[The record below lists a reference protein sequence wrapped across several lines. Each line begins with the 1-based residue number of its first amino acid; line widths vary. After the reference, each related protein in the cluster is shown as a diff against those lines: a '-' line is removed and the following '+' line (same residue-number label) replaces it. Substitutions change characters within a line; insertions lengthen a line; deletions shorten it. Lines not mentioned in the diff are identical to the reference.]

1 MADSSDI
8 VVVKVNKKG
17 RGATP
22 APQTMLPESSQIS
35 EDSAAA
41 IPAEEEQHH
50 DEDGGEAKT
59 ILIPTATGNS
69 SSNNGNNVG
78 GDMTDYVEVSP
89 EYLKFFYGSW
99 VKITRKGTG
108 VPCPGGILTG
118 VDLRAKTITVRTI
131 QSKAP
136 RRIVNLADH
145 YIHCKK
151 SSEQYMA
158 MKEICH
164 EKEKLKHDRQLFE
177 QQKKVLIRKYFAG

>member
-1 MADSSDI
+1 MDSDI
-8 VVVKVNKKG
+8 VVVKVGKKG
-17 RGATP
+17 KGVAST
-22 APQTMLPESSQIS
+22 TTLPDKTSDKPHESHEAMDEEEVVVVAEGEGESTGEKTIH
-35 EDSAAA
+35 
-41 IPAEEEQHH
+41 IPA
-50 DEDGGEAKT
+50 
-59 ILIPTATGNS
+59 TATTT
-69 SSNNGNNVG
+69 NNGGVGVG

-108 VPCPGGILTG
+108 IPCPGGILTG
-118 VDLRAKTITVRTI
+118 VDLRTMTITLRTI
-131 QSKAP
+131 QSKTTP
-136 RRIVNLADH
+136 RRTVNLAEY

-151 SSEQYMA
+151 TSEQYMA